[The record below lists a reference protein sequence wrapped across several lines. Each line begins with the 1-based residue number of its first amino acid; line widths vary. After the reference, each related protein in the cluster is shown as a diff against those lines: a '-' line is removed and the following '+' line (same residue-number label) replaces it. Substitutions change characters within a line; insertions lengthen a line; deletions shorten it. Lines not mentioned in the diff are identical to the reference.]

1 MFHIPVDEE
10 FKKGGDPAR
19 IAEFLSDEF
28 ATKSEIILNV
38 WADTGK
44 SNLENLGS
52 SKVCLREIHF
62 QKFEDKQFTDDR
74 TKQKISYQCRVYTTT
89 TKLQSAFF
97 DTANSAV
104 TLSLWFQPE
113 LPYPGVDLSKLQPK
127 TEDSFPAEIE
137 KNIKAGT
144 YLSRFN

>member
-1 MFHIPVDEE
+1 MNDTLMFHIPIEE
-10 FKKGGDPAR
+10 EYRVGDPAKL
-19 IAEFLSDEF
+19 AEFLSDEL
-28 ATKSEIILNV
+28 ATKSEIVLNV

-74 TKQKISYQCRVYTTT
+74 TKQKISYQCRVYTAT

-97 DTANSAV
+97 DSANSVV
-104 TLSLWFQPE
+104 TLSMWFQPE
-113 LPYPGVDLSKLQPK
+113 VPYPGVDLGKL
-127 TEDSFPAEIE
+127 
-137 KNIKAGT
+137 
-144 YLSRFN
+144 